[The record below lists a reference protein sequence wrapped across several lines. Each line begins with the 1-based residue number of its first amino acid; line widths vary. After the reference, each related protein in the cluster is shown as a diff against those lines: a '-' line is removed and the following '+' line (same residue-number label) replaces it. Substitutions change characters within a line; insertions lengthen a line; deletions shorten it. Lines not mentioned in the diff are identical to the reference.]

1 MAHQSRPSVSQLK
14 QYPAQEWPASSL
26 QPSHSSSSLAY
37 AQNAAVQ
44 KLGDPRSQ
52 LRTSRTWTSSSGD
65 ICLLGNDAD
74 QFEDRSAFV
83 REYNGLAKK
92 HGVRILVVED
102 FEYGQSSDI
111 PRSPEKRGWF
121 HRLLRSTS
129 NNPQPEAF
137 KGAVGGI
144 PRHKR
149 SVSDL
154 AHNLVHPRREPPKT
168 IDLTDMVRLSGK
180 SIMYLPQEYSP
191 RSLIL
196 PTCLRATAQHLA
208 QNATTRG
215 IFRIPGSV
223 KIVNALF
230 HYYCHTESG
239 GVHIASTVRCTNLPQ
254 HIQASVHDVASTFKR
269 LLSVLP
275 GGILGSKALFDAL
288 VAIHSRLQ
296 GDPEFPRTKQTK
308 IRARLIA
315 LAIGTVKSHYRRE
328 LICAVFGLL
337 SLIGRV
343 AEVTPREDEDG
354 RPLPTGDLMG
364 YGALGIVFGPL
375 LLGELL
381 DQYEMN
387 MASPASGLLLIP
399 HTPPRLR
406 RGRRKSKGAEA
417 PESGPLGV
425 DKILVANSITEML
438 IANWRDVVRQ
448 MKSLGT
454 HHSHVPSSSAS
465 NIAARPIQPSL
476 SESFV
481 IRKPHDWERAKAKA
495 TRDCVNHD
503 ESPEPETP
511 TIGIKRQ
518 RPSSRRSRSSTRLI
532 QKTSFNALSPTAEES
547 VANDEPFPMPQ
558 PVRIIKDAHTGRHSL
573 VPEDASQAPILEQ
586 SVTNNEAG
594 WHNLPS
600 NSELAQLDEAL
611 RNETLRSQRGLFE
624 LRSSHVAL
632 DDVPPRTSSK
642 QRNSGVSSDIHT
654 KLPFSSEEDVAE
666 SMSAKTRTSFESPG
680 IKRSQW
686 VNKRGLQHGSRSNA
700 VTPEVRIIQTPKSSI
715 ESIRLQRTV
724 KSSPL
729 SAKSSRP
736 AVEKQLDYPPHPDA
750 QFSSDSSPDEGS
762 SEQMSTVSFRQENVK
777 YMQTSPNLEHESIGK
792 QFRPDAHEPSHLHY
806 RPINNQDSPRTREM
820 DDRGSITAT
829 PQHFYAAMR
838 LPPTLASAQ
847 SEMKIHQSPI
857 VPTGHYSGSI
867 VESSIRPSYDKNKVD
882 GGIAATSLSRRAGKP
897 KLDGLSWQE
906 SDVFEQPTSGKH
918 WPENFVLSKE
928 QSTARPSVAAAGSTR
943 GAVKAMA
950 AMWENQDAA
959 QDAGLSNQ
967 QQSCTQSI
975 VSRFSQ
981 DSPVKS
987 LRTSRVG
994 APSPQKK
1001 TSWSS
1006 KDQQPLGQQQ
1016 QSVIDEAESTA
1027 KQTLRASVS
1036 DSVALRAATLADAQ
1050 KKQQANAQALRLKR
1064 GDLKSHGSPPSK
1076 KEEPESSYDKT
1087 LKSPPSLGTMVPPPE
1102 LPPVAHHLNLPRPV
1116 SSPSMLPLNNEVGS
1130 LVHPDLLSPIT
1141 RPTSTTLHA
1150 QIRNLQ
1156 RQLDFKT
1163 DEAAQ
1168 LRRQVEAQENS
1179 DIGTLSEQLRE
1190 AKREMAI
1197 WRDRAEAAERRVKV
1211 FERFTARLRGIR
1223 EAAAAADHE
1232 SSQTQGGN
1240 DWLNQQ
1246 SDREDETDPRRAHKN
1261 KHVEGRVAKQISE
1274 DSRRTEDAGVVT
1286 ARIRK
1291 CLHENADQV
1300 DGQADGRE
1308 SLESIASPNH
1318 PDDQWTCVGGDVNQ
1332 SALEIWVAAQELLD
1346 LDQEVALRA
1355 IEHK

>member
-1 MAHQSRPSVSQLK
+1 MAHQARPSVSQPK
-14 QYPAQEWPASSL
+14 QYPAHQWPASSL
-26 QPSHSSSSLAY
+26 QPSDSSSSLAY

-44 KLGDPRSQ
+44 KLGGPRSQ

-65 ICLLGNDAD
+65 IGLLGNDAD
-74 QFEDRSAFV
+74 QVEDRSAFV

-102 FEYGQSSDI
+102 FEYGQTLDI
-111 PRSPEKRGWF
+111 PRSPGKPGWF

-129 NNPQPEAF
+129 NNPSPAVF

-168 IDLTDMVRLSGK
+168 IDLTDMVRFSGK

-191 RSLIL
+191 CSLIL
-196 PTCLRATAQHLA
+196 PTCLRATAQYLA

-364 YGALGIVFGPL
+364 YGALGIIFGPL

-387 MASPASGLLLIP
+387 VANPASGLLLVP

-417 PESGPLGV
+417 PESGPPGV

-454 HHSHVPSSSAS
+454 HHGHVPSSSAS
-465 NIAARPIQPSL
+465 NTAARPIRPSL

-481 IRKPHDWERAKAKA
+481 IRKPHDWERAKTKA
-495 TRDCVNHD
+495 TGECVNHD

-511 TIGIKRQ
+511 TLGIKRQ

-532 QKTSFNALSPTAEES
+532 QKASFNALSPTAEES
-547 VANDEPFPMPQ
+547 VAHDEPFPMPQ
-558 PVRIIKDAHTGRHSL
+558 PVRITKDAHTGRHTL
-573 VPEDASQAPILEQ
+573 VPEDAPQAPILEQ
-586 SVTNNEAG
+586 SATNHESG
-594 WHNLPS
+594 WHNLS
-600 NSELAQLDEAL
+600 RNSDLAQLDEAL
-611 RNETLRSQRGLFE
+611 RNETLRSQGGLLE
-624 LRSSHVAL
+624 VRSSHVPP

-642 QRNSGVSSDIHT
+642 QRNSGVGSDIRT
-654 KLPFSSEEDVAE
+654 TLLSSSEEDVAE
-666 SMSAKTRTSFESPG
+666 SMSAKTRSSFESPG

-686 VNKRGLQHGSRSNA
+686 VNKRGLQHGSRSHA
-700 VTPEVRIIQTPKSSI
+700 VTPEARTAQTPRSSI
-715 ESIRLQRTV
+715 ASIRLQHTA

-729 SAKSSRP
+729 SAKTSRP
-736 AVEKQLDYPPHPDA
+736 KVEEQSDNPPHPNA
-750 QFSSDSSPDEGS
+750 QFSFDSSPDEGS
-762 SEQMSTVSFRQENVK
+762 FEQTSTTSFRQEDVK
-777 YMQTSPNLEHESIGK
+777 YMPTSPNSEYESVGK
-792 QFRPDAHEPSHLHY
+792 QFRPDAHESSHLPHY
-806 RPINNQDSPRTREM
+806 RPISHQDSPRTREI

-838 LPPTLASAQ
+838 LPPSFPGAQ
-847 SEMKIHQSPI
+847 SEMQIHQSPTVPSSHHSGGI
-857 VPTGHYSGSI
+857 VGSSTR
-867 VESSIRPSYDKNKVD
+867 SSYEKNKVD
-882 GGIAATSLSRRAGKP
+882 RGIAAASLSRRARKP
-897 KLDGLSWQE
+897 KLDELPWQQ
-906 SDVFEQPTSGKH
+906 SDVFEQPPSGKH
-918 WPENFVLSKE
+918 WPENCLLSKE
-928 QSTARPSVAAAGSTR
+928 QSTTRPSVTAAGSTR

-950 AMWENQDAA
+950 AMWENQDAT
-959 QDAGLSNQ
+959 QDAGLSSQ
-967 QQSCTQSI
+967 QESRTQSI
-975 VSRFSQ
+975 ASRFSQ

-987 LRTSRVG
+987 SRTSRVE

-1001 TSWSS
+1001 PSWSS
-1006 KDQQPLGQQQ
+1006 KGQQPLGQQQ
-1016 QSVIDEAESTA
+1016 QSAIDEGESMT
-1027 KQTLRASVS
+1027 KQKLRASVS
-1036 DSVALRAATLADAQ
+1036 DSVALRAAALADAQ
-1050 KKQQANAQALRLKR
+1050 KKQQASAQALRLMR
-1064 GDLKSHGSPPSK
+1064 GDLKSHVSPAR
-1076 KEEPESSYDKT
+1076 KEELEFSCDKT

-1102 LPPVAHHLNLPRPV
+1102 LPPVAQHLNLPRPM
-1116 SSPSMLPLNNEVGS
+1116 SSPSMLPLNNEIIS
-1130 LVHPDLLSPIT
+1130 LVHPDLLSPIP

-1156 RQLDFKT
+1156 RQLDLKT
-1163 DEAAQ
+1163 DEATQ
-1168 LRRQVEAQENS
+1168 LRRQVEAHENS

-1190 AKREMAI
+1190 AKREVAI

-1223 EAAAAADHE
+1223 EAAAAADQE
-1232 SSQTQGGN
+1232 SARTQEGN

-1246 SDREDETDPRRAHKN
+1246 SDRGDETDPGRAHKN
-1261 KHVEGRVAKQISE
+1261 KHVKGRVAKQISE

-1291 CLHENADQV
+1291 CLHDNAGQV
-1300 DGQADGRE
+1300 DGQADERE
-1308 SLESIASPNH
+1308 SLESIAGPNH
-1318 PDDQWTCVGGDVNQ
+1318 PDNQWRCVGEDVSQ
-1332 SALEIWVAAQELLD
+1332 SALEIWMAAQELLD
-1346 LDQEVALRA
+1346 LDYEVALRD
-1355 IEHK
+1355 HQR